1 MGVPVD
7 VGCGQGGE
15 SVLLDGGRL
24 RDGGLYGH
32 LVLLLVVL
40 PTALAVLAAQSIWAN
55 HSRMPGSPGRRG
67 RQKGRAGGRRS
78 PSWVRPADRGLRA
91 RLRSPPVLPVP
102 LPPSWSPTAYHHG
115 GGPPPVPPVPTTT
128 APATPPSLPRR
139 SLAARDAAARL
150 PFHAGGPPPAFRCV
164 RYLPRPRVR
173 ASSREKPARRHTT
186 PPGDLGCAPTPSTRA
201 TSSDAAS
208 RDAPRQ
214 HCAAICR
221 LFFFFFTKRAAQMA
235 GRAAARQPRRAVMPH
250 HGGDGPRLCH
260 QAAAPPSPAYRDC
273 GGGEGGLSHPR
284 AALVAGVTGVHQR
297 GVFPHRG
304 HLQAEAPAQSTETP
318 RHWNHTTLPCMLL
331 SF

>member
-1 MGVPVD
+1 MGAPVD

-186 PPGDLGCAPTPSTRA
+186 PPGDPGCAPTPAPAQQAATRRAA
-201 TSSDAAS
+201 TRPDNTARPSAG
-208 RDAPRQ
+208 
-214 HCAAICR
+214 
-221 LFFFFFTKRAAQMA
+221 FFFFFSQSERLRWRAGQ
-235 GRAAARQPRRAVMPH
+235 RRASR
-250 HGGDGPRLCH
+250 GGR
-260 QAAAPPSPAYRDC
+260 
-273 GGGEGGLSHPR
+273 
-284 AALVAGVTGVHQR
+284 
-297 GVFPHRG
+297 
-304 HLQAEAPAQSTETP
+304 
-318 RHWNHTTLPCMLL
+318 
-331 SF
+331 